1 MRQMSEEKKRLMKLR
16 KRISKKRPHFKR
28 FESWRF
34 VRIKDQWRK
43 PRGIDNKMRTE
54 ESGWPKSVKV
64 GYRGPA
70 AVRGLHPSGKGEV
83 TVWNPGDV
91 EGVDVETQVAR
102 IGGSVGGR
110 KREAILEKAEELDVR
125 VLNPGV
131 QEIEGAFEELVT
143 EDEEELLE
151 EDYVE
156 EIDLE
161 DMTKKE
167 LKAYAKEIGIK
178 VPSKARKAEIVELI
192 QSFED
197 EEDG

>member
-1 MRQMSEEKKRLMKLR
+1 MSEEKQRLMKLR
-16 KRISKKRPHFKR
+16 KRINKKRPHFKR

-70 AVRGLHPSGKGEV
+70 AVRGLHPTGKEEV
-83 TVWNPGDV
+83 MVWNAKDV

-110 KREAILEKAEELDVR
+110 KREVILQKTEELDVH

-131 QEIEGAFEELVT
+131 KDREDEFEELVT

-151 EDYVE
+151 EDYVD

-161 DMTKKE
+161 AMTKKE
-167 LKAYAKEIGIK
+167 LTAYAKEMGIK

-192 QSFED
+192 QNHEE
-197 EEDG
+197 EEDSQG

>member
-1 MRQMSEEKKRLMKLR
+1 MSEEKQRLMKLR
-16 KRISKKRPHFKR
+16 KRIKKKRPHFKR

-70 AVRGLHPSGKGEV
+70 AVRGLHPTGKEEV
-83 TVWNPGDV
+83 MVWNAEDV

-110 KREAILEKAEELDVR
+110 KREAILDKAKELDVH
-125 VLNPGV
+125 VLNSGV
-131 QEIEGAFEELVT
+131 GEPLDEFEELVT
-143 EDEEELLE
+143 EDDEELLE
-151 EDYVE
+151 EDYVD

-161 DMTKKE
+161 SMTKKE
-167 LKAYAKEIGIK
+167 LTSHAKEIGIK

-192 QSFED
+192 QNHEE
-197 EEDG
+197 EEDSQG